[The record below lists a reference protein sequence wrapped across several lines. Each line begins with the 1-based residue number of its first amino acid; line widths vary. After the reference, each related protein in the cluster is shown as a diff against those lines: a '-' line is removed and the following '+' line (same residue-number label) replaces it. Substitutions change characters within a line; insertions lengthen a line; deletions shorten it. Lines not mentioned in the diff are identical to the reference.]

1 MLPSLLDYI
10 TELTDTVQA
19 TRLTV
24 KVALIFVPALLLLY
38 NKEIV
43 MLFYARKEAWEDCKD
58 MGLVVD

>member
-43 MLFYARKEAWEDCKD
+43 MLFYARKEA
-58 MGLVVD
+58 